1 MCWLEQVGEVPARGH
16 CQESASHY
24 HCGLQH
30 KYTHTHTYTPSY
42 SQEVEGTMGELE
54 FGPSLRRSIRRYF
67 ALAWEPP
74 DGGCALQLINECD
87 SCGWL
92 DVLNA
97 RLASWRMYS

>member
-1 MCWLEQVGEVPARGH
+1 
-16 CQESASHY
+16 
-24 HCGLQH
+24 
-30 KYTHTHTYTPSY
+30 
-42 SQEVEGTMGELE
+42 MGELE